1 MSSGEHE
8 IRLEAPDQSTLDE
21 VFRTAWPDGWQA
33 GPASVDVFRDV
44 YYDTPA
50 ADLQRRGAV
59 VRIRVRKDGSRQL
72 HVAVQGGDGTS
83 AEIDGDAMQAFTA
96 ASPPARLLRAL
107 TDPARLEERAE
118 VETTRRTAAAAHQSE
133 VEVQLVA
140 DAVTVRLEEGRVE
153 RYHLTLRPT
162 GEAPGLEALV
172 GHLLERHGLRVQPG
186 DDAHPWSEEPA
197 TAEAAGQRH
206 TARRVVLLARA
217 GETIALRR
225 AGATLRVPVGGGTGE
240 AAARRLLNS
249 CFPDADAP
257 LRAMGVTP
265 PAGERAGVEV
275 WLTQLPDAPSSR
287 NGMIWLPLAD
297 TLWIAGLPVL
307 RDATSLAALH
317 LLLRS
322 TQAVGGGHARLDRP
336 RHGVDLPVPRP
347 AQEAPDSQGW
357 FAGRVAGKLA
367 GSAFLNMELSV
378 LAFNAR
384 VLELAEEPSVPLLER
399 VRFLSIFGA
408 NMDEFFMTRAAGF
421 KRQLAQGSRKR
432 TLDRLLPHS
441 QLEALGIRSRILFDE
456 AGRLLD
462 EVLLPALAAQ
472 GIHIRDWAD
481 LGETHQHLLRT
492 YFDEQV
498 RPALS
503 VCPASPFPH
512 VRNLRPALAVPLG
525 SETDRSEPADLAIV
539 ALPDDVPRLVPLP
552 DGLGFLPLE
561 VLIRAHLAELFPGRR
576 TRGAYA
582 FRVTRSGNL
591 QLDESNV
598 DDLLEAVEA
607 EVVQRPFQAV
617 VRLEVDS
624 EMPLALRK
632 RLLRGLQSE
641 TRPWSNSLGDED
653 VYPIS
658 GPLDLRAL
666 RELVGLPRADLH
678 FPPTEHRL
686 PLNPKFPVH
695 QVLREREVL
704 VHFPF
709 DSFEDSVERFIA
721 EAAEDPLVTAIQVTL
736 YRTSGSSRIVRLLR
750 QASEAGKRVVALV
763 ELKASFDE
771 RRNIEWARSLE
782 AAGVH
787 VIHGLPRLKVH
798 GKIALVTRREE
809 DAQRHY
815 LYIGT
820 GNLNWVTAGAYT
832 DLGLLS
838 ADAAFGEELNDVF
851 RGLTGSAGRTTYQHL
866 LVAPFNMRRRFLE
879 LVDREAEHARAGRG
893 GHLRVKIN
901 GLADR
906 EMVAAL
912 YWASQAG
919 VRIDLVVRGIC
930 ALRPGVP
937 GLSENIRVISILGR
951 YLEHMRIFWFSNG
964 GDPEFLIGSAD
975 WRTRNLSRR
984 VEVVAPVRAPA
995 HQAHLERILHTDWN
1009 NPSAWELDATG
1020 VYRARTDRSI
1030 NVTEAHAGAPARPS

>member
-1 MSSGEHE
+1 MRAEHE
-8 IRLEAPDQSTLDE
+8 IRLEAPDQSTLNGI
-21 VFRTAWPDGWQA
+21 FRDALPDGWQT
-33 GPASVDVFRDV
+33 GPAEVDVFRDV

-50 ADLQRRGAV
+50 ADLRRRGAL
-59 VRIRVRKDGSRQL
+59 VRVRVRKDGSRQL
-72 HVAVQGGDGTS
+72 HVAVQGGDRAS
-83 AEIDGDAMQAFTA
+83 AEMDADATQAFAGSST
-96 ASPPARLLRAL
+96 PAHLLRAL

-118 VETTRRTAAAAHQSE
+118 VETTRRTAPTAREAEGQ
-133 VEVQLVA
+133 VQLVA
-140 DAVTVRLEEGRVE
+140 DAVTVRSAEGRAE

-162 GEAPGLEALV
+162 GEAPGLEVLV
-172 GHLLERHGLRVQPG
+172 GYLLERHGLRVIPAE
-186 DDAHPWSEEPA
+186 DAHPWLEEPSP
-197 TAEAAGQRH
+197 AAPSPDNGDP
-206 TARRVVLLARA
+206 ARRVVLLALA
-217 GETIALRR
+217 GGQIALRR
-225 AGATLRVPVGGGTGE
+225 TGAILRVPVGGGVGE
-240 AAARRLLNS
+240 DAARGLLSACLPENRAQVRRL
-249 CFPDADAP
+249 
-257 LRAMGVTP
+257 GTTP
-265 PAGERAGVEV
+265 ASGDRPGVEV
-275 WLTQLPDAPSSR
+275 WLAQLPDAAPPER
-287 NGMIWLPLAD
+287 DMLWMPLAD
-297 TLWIAGLPVL
+297 ALWIAGLPVL
-307 RDATSLAALH
+307 RDGTSLAALH

-322 TQAVGGGHARLDRP
+322 TQAVGGEHERFDRP
-336 RHGVDLPVPRP
+336 RNGVALPDAPRGG
-347 AQEAPDSQGW
+347 EAPDSQGW

-384 VLELAEEPSVPLLER
+384 VLELAEDAAVPLLER

-408 NMDEFFMTRAAGF
+408 NMDEFFMTRTAGF
-421 KRQLAQGSRKR
+421 KRQVWQGSRKR
-432 TLDRLLPHS
+432 TLDRLLPHT
-441 QLEALGIRSRILFDE
+441 QLDAIGIRSRILFDE

-462 EVLLPALAAQ
+462 QVLLPALAEQ
-472 GIHIRDWAD
+472 GIHIRTWAD
-481 LGETHQHLLRT
+481 LGENHQHLLRT

-503 VCPASPFPH
+503 ICPASPFPH
-512 VRNLRPALAVPLG
+512 VRNLRPALAVLLG
-525 SETDRSEPADLAIV
+525 AAGGEAAEMAII
-539 ALPDDVPRLVPLP
+539 ALPDDVPRLIPLP

-561 VLIRAHLAELFPGRR
+561 ALIRAQLEVLFPGRQP
-576 TRGAYA
+576 RGAYA

-591 QLDESNV
+591 QLDESNM

-607 EVVQRPFQAV
+607 EIVQRPFQAV

-624 EMPLALRK
+624 EMPLALRE
-632 RLLRGLQSE
+632 RLLHGLQSE
-641 TRPWSNSLGDED
+641 TRPWSNSLGGED
-653 VYPIS
+653 VHPIS

-666 RELVGLPRADLH
+666 RELVSLPRDDLH

-686 PLNPKFPVH
+686 PLDPNLPVH
-695 QVLREREVL
+695 EVLREKEVL

-721 EAAEDPLVTAIQVTL
+721 EAAEDPHVTAIQVTL

-798 GKIALVTRREE
+798 GKIALVTRRVE
-809 DAQRHY
+809 DAERHY
-815 LYIGT
+815 MYIGT

-893 GHLRVKIN
+893 GHLRIKIN

-906 EMVAAL
+906 EMIAAL

-951 YLEHMRIFWFSNG
+951 YLEHMRIFWFGNG
-964 GDPEFLIGSAD
+964 GDPEFFIGSAD

-995 HQAHLERILHTDWN
+995 HQAHLEKILQVDWEVRA
-1009 NPSAWELDATG
+1009 AWDLHANG
-1020 VYRARTDRSI
+1020 VYQFRDAGG
-1030 NVTEAHAGAPARPS
+1030 VTAADADTIAPARPA